1 VGLGEESTITSYWK
15 CVQILFS
22 FKATFH
28 QILTGKIWLPLIQR
42 ILHGKNDPNSSNIE
56 EKKSKLPNSRKW

>member
-1 VGLGEESTITSYWK
+1 M
-15 CVQILFS
+15 QILFS

-28 QILTGKIWLPLIQR
+28 QILTEKIWLPLIQR

-56 EKKSKLPNSRKW
+56 EKNPNCQIPENGD